1 MDDSTADTPSELNP
15 LEGKNVLSPS
25 RLLTWGYLF
34 LFLLHITPLL
44 QLHTDNDLI
53 KIIGIGLQ
61 LNFLFNLGKI
71 SYMIL
76 SKHFPPPFQI
86 QKTVNYLLNFQTSSD
101 SFL

>member
-1 MDDSTADTPSELNP
+1 M
-15 LEGKNVLSPS
+15 LSPS

-34 LFLLHITPLL
+34 LLLLHIPPLL

-61 LNFLFNLGKI
+61 LIFLFNLGEI
-71 SYMIL
+71 SYRIL

-86 QKTVNYLLNFQTSSD
+86 QNTVNYLLNFQSSSD
-101 SFL
+101 WFL